1 MLAVDGARLGVAVAL
16 LAQTATRV
24 ATVISLYYDNASLDL
39 NTAPTATVAL

>member
-39 NTAPTATVAL
+39 NATFAYTVTL